1 MMQLNKL
8 ELENLRHLIFA
19 HETVAQ
25 KLDTYAQQCTDTQI
39 VQVFQQSA
47 QSARTTKQKLL
58 TFLQ

>member
-1 MMQLNKL
+1 MQLNKL

-25 KLDTYAQQCTDTQI
+25 KLDTYAQQSTDTQVKQI
-39 VQVFQQSA
+39 FEQSA
-47 QSARTTKQKLL
+47 QSAKTTKQKLL